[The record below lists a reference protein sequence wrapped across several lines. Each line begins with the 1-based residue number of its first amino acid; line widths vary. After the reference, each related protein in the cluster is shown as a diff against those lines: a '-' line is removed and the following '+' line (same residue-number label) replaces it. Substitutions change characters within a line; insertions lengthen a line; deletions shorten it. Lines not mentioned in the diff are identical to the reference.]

1 MARTRVDELARL
13 MGVEPGK
20 VLDILATMGSE
31 TRDNTTILSDREARA
46 VRDAVTREALFK
58 QREATK
64 SQEPPKT
71 AKSAAVVQKAR
82 AAPPA
87 VQKARLVKPE
97 PVPTSASL
105 PAARRADG
113 PVPERPKARPAP
125 PALQAEEP
133 VTLPEERS
141 PAKAV
146 KPAVRAAGQE
156 SPADGAPDTSAQVV
170 PAPPADAAAALQ
182 PAVDKVDK
190 TPAKGAKP
198 KEVAA
203 EKPAPRRTTER
214 AAPPGRD
221 VSRGPAGAQAAPGRR
236 PADQRPVAPRPGT
249 PAKPQ
254 PGRARPGSAAP
265 GARAPGRPVRPGTP
279 TKSRSRSAGRRAAR
293 DARRVAA
300 ADERRQ
306 RRGKVTIE
314 GPVSVRDLAEQIGAS
329 IGEAVK
335 QLMSLGIMA
344 TVNQVLDVD
353 VATRLAAELGAEVI
367 GPDQAADEAAGSA
380 AVPKADKAG
389 KFMRTRPPVITV
401 MGHVDHGKTTLLDAI
416 RKSDVASHEAGG
428 ITQHIGA
435 SVVNWQGTRIVFIDT
450 PGHEAFTAM
459 RARGAKVTDLVV
471 LVVAADDGVKPQT
484 VEAIAHIRAA
494 KVPMIVAVNKIDRPG
509 AEPERVIRQLSELG
523 VVAEDWG
530 GDTVFVNVSALKGEG
545 IDSLLEMILLVTEM
559 QELKANP
566 VSPARGTV
574 IEAKLDRGR
583 GPVATILVQTGTIT
597 LGDVIVSGAA
607 SGRVRAL
614 FDEKGGRLDQAGPS
628 QPVEVLG
635 LDDVPL
641 AGEAFAVVEDDKA
654 AKDMVSKAT
663 EERRADQSTRGM
675 LSLEDLYSKIQAGA
689 VKDLNLVVKA
699 DVQGSLEALQAA
711 LGALSLEEV
720 RLQILHGG
728 VGPITESDVMLTA
741 ASDGLIIGFNVKPDA
756 NARRVAQREQ
766 VDIRTY
772 QIIYEVLDDISAAAK
787 GLLEPKMEKV
797 LIGKAQV
804 RATFGVPRVGIIAG
818 CYVLDGRIT
827 RSAEV
832 RVMRGGEVLHEGKVS
847 SLKRFKDD
855 AREVQAGF
863 ECGIGTDGFE
873 AFEEGDIIE
882 AYLTERVERAS

>member
-31 TRDNTTILSDREARA
+31 TRDNATILSDREARA
-46 VRDAVTREALFK
+46 VRDAITREALLK

-64 SQEPPKT
+64 PQDRPKT
-71 AKSAAVVQKAR
+71 AKGAATAQKAK
-82 AAPPA
+82 AVLPA
-87 VQKARLVKPE
+87 VQKAKVVKPE
-97 PVPTSASL
+97 PAAPATPA

-125 PALQAEEP
+125 QAEEP
-133 VTLPEERS
+133 VTLPEELA
-141 PAKAV
+141 PEKAV
-146 KPAVRAAGQE
+146 KPAAKAAGREGQSE
-156 SPADGAPDTSAQVV
+156 GAPDTLPQAEPS
-170 PAPPADAAAALQ
+170 PPADAVPAVQ
-182 PAVDKVDK
+182 PAGRQADKI
-190 TPAKGAKP
+190 PAKVAKP

-203 EKPAPRRTTER
+203 EKVAPRRTPER
-214 AAPPGRD
+214 PAPSGRD
-221 VSRGPAGAQAAPGRR
+221 ASRGPAEAQPAPGRR
-236 PADQRPVAPRPGT
+236 PADQRPAAPRPGS

-254 PGRARPGSAAP
+254 AGRARPGAAAP
-265 GARAPGRPVRPGTP
+265 GARAPGRPARPGAP
-279 TKSRSRSAGRRAAR
+279 TRSRSRSAGRRAAR
-293 DARRVAA
+293 DARRAA
-300 ADERRQ
+300 AAGERRE
-306 RRGKVTIE
+306 RRSKITIE
-314 GPVSVRDLAEQIGAS
+314 GPISVRDLAEQIGAS

-335 QLMSLGIMA
+335 QLMSIGIMA

-367 GPDQAADEAAGSA
+367 GPDQAAEADAGSA
-380 AVPKADKAG
+380 TGPKADKAS
-389 KFMRTRPPVITV
+389 KFLRSRPPVITV

-435 SVVNWQGTRIVFIDT
+435 SVVNWQGTKVVFIDT

-459 RARGAKVTDLVV
+459 RARGAQITDLVV

-484 VEAIAHIRAA
+484 VEAVAHIKAA

-545 IDSLLEMILLVTEM
+545 IDHLLEMILLVTEM

-566 VSPARGTV
+566 VSPAKGTV

-583 GPVATILVQTGTIT
+583 GPVATVLVQTGTIRV
-597 LGDVIVSGAA
+597 GDVIVSGSS

-614 FDEKGGRLDQAGPS
+614 FGEKGERLDQAGPS

-635 LDDVPL
+635 LDDVPS
-641 AGEAFAVVEDDKA
+641 AGQAFAVVDDDKA
-654 AKDMVSKAT
+654 AKDMVSRAN

-720 RLQILHGG
+720 RLQIVHGG
-728 VGPITESDVMLTA
+728 VGPITENDVMLTV
-741 ASDGLIIGFNVKPDA
+741 ASDAIIIGFNVRPDA

-766 VDIRTY
+766 VDIRAY

-804 RATFGVPRVGIIAG
+804 RATFGVPRVGVIAG

-827 RSAEV
+827 RNAEV
-832 RVMRGGEVLHEGKVS
+832 RVMRAGEMLHEGKIS

-855 AREVQAGF
+855 VREVQSGF
-863 ECGIGTDGFE
+863 ECGIGTEGFE